1 MAAIRAKEAKGNTSL
16 CSAPRPLIGINM
28 DVQMERGTTSH
39 LRLNLGYLDAVW
51 AAGGMPVLIPPLP
64 KDGLGAL
71 DGLLERL
78 NGVVLTGGADMDP
91 RRNGQSLT
99 AAVRPMAER
108 REEVDRYLLAWIFQR
123 KLPVLGI
130 GVGMQQLNVYAGGSL
145 FLHLPQD
152 NPRAMPH
159 YDHTGALHRHM
170 VLIEPNTRLQ
180 DIYGTLEVRV
190 NSMHHQAVHQLG
202 RRMRV
207 AARAP
212 DGVVEAIESTDPNW
226 FCVGVQWHP
235 EDSSASALDM
245 QIFECFVQ
253 AAARAATVIGA
264 AA

>member
-1 MAAIRAKEAKGNTSL
+1 MTALRAKEAQGSTSL
-16 CSAPRPLIGINM
+16 RSATRPRIGINL
-28 DVQMERGTTSH
+28 DVIMEREAPPH
-39 LRLNLGYLDAVW
+39 LRLHLGYMDAIW

-64 KDGLGAL
+64 KDGLSYL
-71 DGLLERL
+71 DDLLAQL
-78 NGVVLTGGADMDP
+78 SGVVLTGGADMDP

-99 AAVRPMAER
+99 AAVRPMAAR
-108 REEVDRYLLAWIFQR
+108 REEVDRYLLAWIFQK

-145 FLHLPQD
+145 FLHLPHD
-152 NPRAMPH
+152 CPRAMPH

-170 VLIEPNTRLQ
+170 VLIEPNTRLH

-202 RRMRV
+202 RRLRV

-235 EDSSASALDM
+235 EDSSASALDL

-253 AAARAATVIGA
+253 AAVKAATPVSVA
-264 AA
+264 A

>member
-1 MAAIRAKEAKGNTSL
+1 MAAVRTKESKITPSVRSVA
-16 CSAPRPLIGINM
+16 RPMIGINL
-28 DVQMERGTTSH
+28 DVIVERGVTPH
-39 LRLNLGYLDAVW
+39 LRLNLGYLDAIW
-51 AAGGMPVLIPPLP
+51 AAGGMPVLIPPLR
-64 KDGLGAL
+64 KDSLSEL
-71 DGLLERL
+71 DPLLERL
-78 NGVVLTGGADMDP
+78 SGVLLTGGADMDP

-99 AAVRPMAER
+99 AAVHPMPER

-130 GVGMQQLNVYAGGSL
+130 GVGMQQLNVFAGGTL
-145 FLHLPQD
+145 FLHLPHD

-159 YDHTGALHRHM
+159 YDHTGAPHRHM

-180 DIYGTLEVRV
+180 DIYGTPELRV

-207 AARAP
+207 AARSP

-235 EDSSASALDM
+235 EDETASALDM

-253 AAARAATVIGA
+253 AAARSGNALSVAA
-264 AA
+264 